1 MLHQCLKVIRY
12 LLPNG
17 TVVVRE
23 MQESAIQ
30 DVRIITQDI
39 HVIMAKSCAHGRII
53 NFARI
58 EWINQIRI

>member
-1 MLHQCLKVIRY
+1 MVIRY

-30 DVRIITQDI
+30 DVRIIKQDI
-39 HVIMAKSCAHGRII
+39 HVIMANSSARGIII

-58 EWINQIRI
+58 EWINQIKI